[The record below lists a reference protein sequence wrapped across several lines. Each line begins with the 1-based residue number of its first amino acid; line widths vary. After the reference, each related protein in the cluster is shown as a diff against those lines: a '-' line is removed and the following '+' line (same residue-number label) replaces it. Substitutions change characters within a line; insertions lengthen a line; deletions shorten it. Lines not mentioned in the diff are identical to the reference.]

1 MMDYSHIRNEALR
14 QRAQYKNE
22 QAVKKMLDW
31 LNQGNNMRKII
42 MHDRDL
48 ERTNDLVVSNR
59 IEIVYDE
66 YTPNKVELYY
76 VDQLG
81 NRQEGGSF
89 DLNAFMAHID
99 KFYQENF

>member
-1 MMDYSHIRNEALR
+1 
-14 QRAQYKNE
+14 
-22 QAVKKMLDW
+22 
-31 LNQGNNMRKII
+31 

-66 YTPNKVELYY
+66 HRPNKVELYY
-76 VDQLG
+76 VDG
-81 NRQEGGSF
+81 MGHRQEGGSF